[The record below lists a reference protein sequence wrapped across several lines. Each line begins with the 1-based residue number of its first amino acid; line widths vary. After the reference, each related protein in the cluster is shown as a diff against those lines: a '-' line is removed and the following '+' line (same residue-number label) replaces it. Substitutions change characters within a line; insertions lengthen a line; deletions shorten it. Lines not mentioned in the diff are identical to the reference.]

1 MQDRVSAD
9 PDDPEIKSLQQQ
21 LEELGPA
28 PRRLPMTHQQEM
40 ELWNRAE
47 EEVAAGRVRD
57 GSYMPCNCISVYV
70 GGAICTVS
78 DNYMCTIG

>member
-1 MQDRVSAD
+1 MSAD

-21 LEELGPA
+21 LEVLGPV

-47 EEVAAGRVRD
+47 EEVAAGRVRE
-57 GSYMPCNCISVYV
+57 SAATAWC
-70 GGAICTVS
+70 
-78 DNYMCTIG
+78 